1 MLLIYFQIILQFRM
15 IYNEYGKWKNMNIL
29 LQRYIR
35 NYHLVKLQR
44 NEYAMMLSNNHNYA
58 EKKLTADD

>member
-1 MLLIYFQIILQFRM
+1 MFLM
-15 IYNEYGKWKNMNIL
+15 
-29 LQRYIR
+29 QRYIR

-44 NEYAMMLSNNHNYA
+44 NEYAMMLSNTHNYA

>member
-1 MLLIYFQIILQFRM
+1 
-15 IYNEYGKWKNMNIL
+15 MNIANGRTWIFL

-44 NEYAMMLSNNHNYA
+44 NEYAMMLSNTHNYA
-58 EKKLTADD
+58 EKKLTEDD